1 MADFSIKA
9 HDRLPSIRAQLMT
22 EADEQPVDLTAAQS
36 VRFIMTTAVGSVS
49 KVSAVAVVEDPPT
62 TGIVRYDWTAEDT
75 NTPGQYLAEWEV
87 TWVGGK
93 KQTFPTGSYH
103 TISVLADLDGI

>member
-1 MADFSIKA
+1 MADFEIKA

-22 EADEQPVDLTAAQS
+22 ETDEVPVDLTAASS
-36 VRFIMTTAVGSVS
+36 VRFIMTTAVGASS
-49 KVSAVAVVEDPPT
+49 KVSAVAVVESPPSA
-62 TGIVRYDWTAEDT
+62 GIVRYDWIAADT
-75 NTPGQYLAEWEV
+75 DTPGKYLGEWEV

-103 TISVLADLDGI
+103 TIEVLADLDNL

>member
-22 EADEQPVDLTAAQS
+22 ESDELPVDLTGAS
-36 VRFIMTTAVGSVS
+36 GVRFIMTTAVGSAS
-49 KVSAVAVVEDPPT
+49 KVSAVAVIESPPT
-62 TGIVRYDWTAEDT
+62 LGIVRYDWVAADT
-75 NTPGQYLAEWEV
+75 DTPGKYLGEWEV

-103 TISVLADLDGI
+103 TIEVLADLDNV

>member
-22 EADEQPVDLTAAQS
+22 ETDEVPVDLTAAS
-36 VRFIMTTAVGSVS
+36 GVRFVMTTAVGSIS
-49 KVSAVAVVEDPPT
+49 KVSAPAVVESPPT
-62 TGIVRYDWTAEDT
+62 SGIVRYDWVAADT
-75 NTPGQYLAEWEV
+75 DTPGQYLAEWEV